1 MRVPFNIP
9 FAVGTE
15 SEYIQQAF
23 FNKQLSG
30 DGPFTKRVSII
41 LSKIFETRKVL
52 LTHSCTAALEM
63 CAILLDLKPGDE
75 VIMPSYTFVSTANAF
90 VLRGAI
96 PVFVD
101 IDPNT
106 QNIDVNKVSAAV
118 TPKTK
123 AVVVVHYA
131 GTSCDMDPLLS
142 ITRSHNLYLIEDA
155 AQAIYSTYRNKPLGS
170 FGDLSTVSFHET
182 KNISCGEGGCL
193 LINNP
198 EFVERAEI
206 IREKGTNRSSFFRGE
221 VDKYTWVDQ
230 GSSYL
235 PGEVS
240 AAFLC
245 AQLENGQKIT
255 SYRMNHWQKYHAEF
269 KNILLDSDLPVMPMS
284 IPSYNSHNAHMYYLI
299 FENLASRSSFI
310 TFMKSYGVGCLF
322 HYVPLHSSP
331 AGVRFCRTSGSLT
344 NTDRAGQCLVRL
356 PMSPS
361 VDSDFVI
368 DCVKEFLS

>member
-23 FNKQLSG
+23 LNKQLSG

-41 LSKIFETRKVL
+41 LANIFDTRKVL

-101 IDPNT
+101 IDPQT
-106 QNIDVNKVSAAV
+106 QNIDLSKVSAAV
-118 TPKTK
+118 TSKTK

-131 GTSCDMDPLLS
+131 GTSCDMDVLLS

-155 AQAIYSTYRNKPLGS
+155 AQAIYSTYNNNPLGS

-193 LINNP
+193 LINNSD
-198 EFVERAEI
+198 FVDRAEI

-221 VDKYTWVDQ
+221 VDKYTWIDQ

-235 PGEVS
+235 PGELS
-240 AAFLC
+240 AAFLF
-245 AQLENGQKIT
+245 AQLEYGAKIT
-255 SYRMNHWQKYHAEF
+255 TDRMYHWQNYHSQF
-269 KNILLDSDLPVMPMS
+269 KRLLADSDISVRPMF
-284 IPSYNSHNAHMYYLI
+284 IPSYNSHNAHMYYLL
-299 FENLASRSSFI
+299 FDNLDLRSTFI
-310 TFMKSYGVGCLF
+310 SFMKSFGVGCLF

-331 AGVRFCRTSGSLT
+331 AGIRFCKTSGSLT
-344 NTDRAGQCLVRL
+344 NTERAGECLVRL
-356 PMSPS
+356 PMGPS

-368 DCVKEFLS
+368 DCAKDFFL

>member
-1 MRVPFNIP
+1 MRVPFNSP

-23 FNKQLSG
+23 LNKQLSG
-30 DGPFTKRVSII
+30 DGPFTRRASTI
-41 LSKIFETRKVL
+41 LSNIFHTSKVL

-63 CAILLDLKPGDE
+63 CAILLDLKAGDE

-90 VLRGAI
+90 VLRGVI
-96 PVFVD
+96 PVFID
-101 IDPNT
+101 IDPYT
-106 QNIDVNKVSAAV
+106 QNLDINKILEAI
-118 TPKTK
+118 TTRTK

-131 GTSCDMDPLLS
+131 GTSCDMDRLLKL
-142 ITRSHNLYLIEDA
+142 TRSHNLYLIEDA
-155 AQAIYSTYRNKPLGS
+155 AQAIYSTYNKKPLGS

-193 LINNP
+193 IINNP
-198 EFVERAEI
+198 DFAERAEI
-206 IREKGTNRSSFFRGE
+206 VREKGTNRSSFFRGE
-221 VDKYTWVDQ
+221 VNKYTWVDQ

-235 PGEVS
+235 PGEIS

-245 AQLENGQKIT
+245 AQLEYGPKIT
-255 SYRMNHWQKYHAEF
+255 SYRMKHWKKYHTEISS
-269 KNILLDSDLPVMPMS
+269 ILLDSASSVIPMT
-284 IPSYNSHNAHMYYLI
+284 IPSYNSHNAHMYYLM
-299 FENLASRSSFI
+299 FENLDLRSTFI
-310 TFMKSYGVGCLF
+310 AFMKSHGVGCLF

-331 AGVRFCRTSGSLT
+331 AGMRFCKTSGSFI

-368 DCVKEFLS
+368 DCAKKFFS